1 MACENKHC
9 VETDIPFKRVVSE
22 YTDLNEFV
30 GLLLDVIDCTL
41 YVVEIILIFMSLPL
55 GVASLEE
62 IGLAHQDISL
72 GNLVFEHDAE
82 SAGSEECTGRLT
94 DMDFIAP
101 LQEVEPSGD
110 ASDLAYDETHTDESA
125 TNEDVC
131 IVACQGLLVTDS
143 F

>member
-1 MACENKHC
+1 M
-9 VETDIPFKRVVSE
+9 PFKRVVSE
-22 YTDLNEFV
+22 YTDLDEFV

-55 GVASLEE
+55 GVASLEG

-82 SAGSEECTGRLT
+82 STRSEECTGRLT
-94 DMDFIAP
+94 DMDLITP

-110 ASDLAYDETHTDESA
+110 ASDLAYDETHINDSA

-131 IVACQGLLVTDS
+131 IVTRQGFFVTDL